1 MENKKKF
8 GVNCAV
14 SSILKICCKN
24 SNDYPIETL
33 LSFPVVVHLSLR
45 NDKRA
50 RSAGLIEAYADGLPY
65 CLVEAVL
72 VHPLHDAA
80 VRLSWVN
87 ARCD

>member
-1 MENKKKF
+1 MEKKIQ
-8 GVNCAV
+8 VSCDV

-72 VHPLHDAA
+72 LMLPLHDTA
-80 VRLSWVN
+80 VRLSLSWVN
-87 ARCD
+87 CL